1 LKRLTAI
8 LFLCILLFNLFG
20 YRLVIHY
27 IHDRSTAQLSAKIDN
42 NDYDNATLISI
53 KTPLS
58 LPYYTNSETYE
69 RVDGVIS
76 IDGEYYNYVKR
87 RVFND
92 SLELLCLPNTT
103 KDKLAKVE
111 AEYSKSVSNGSEA
124 EKSSKKPTVVKN
136 VVPEFC
142 EHNMLATGIIDIGSA
157 PKDFSAYTFH
167 IPNISLTVSTPPP
180 NVMHVFA

>member
-1 LKRLTAI
+1 M
-8 LFLCILLFNLFG
+8 LFNLCG

-27 IHDRSTAQLSAKIDN
+27 LQNWSTAELASQIDN
-42 NDYDNATLISI
+42 NDYDDATLISI

-92 SLELLCLPNTT
+92 SLELLCLPNTI
-103 KDKLAKVE
+103 KDRLDKVE
-111 AEYSKSVSNGSEA
+111 VEYSKSVSDGQADKN
-124 EKSSKKPTVVKN
+124 SKKPTIIKN
-136 VVPEFC
+136 ILPEFC
-142 EHNMLATGIIDIGSA
+142 ENNMISTGISGVKQVSVPTSSIS
-157 PKDFSAYTFH
+157 FH
-167 IPNISLTVSTPPP
+167 IPNIYLTVSTPPP
-180 NVMHVFA
+180 NVMHDCA